1 MILCHNCGKA
11 NNPDEVYCV
20 TCGTLLRLVD
30 TSDSTSDLSDHSTE
44 TVSANRRWGTA
55 RFDLDNLLVLTL
67 RDYDAEPIRV
77 DLTSER
83 TIGRTHKDYTPD
95 VDLGPYDAYDR
106 GVSRKHAILRRQSD
120 TIVIIDLNSANST
133 YLNGQRLVP
142 NQPRILRD
150 GDELRLGQLVLRVSF
165 EDVS

>member
-1 MILCHNCGKA
+1 
-11 NNPDEVYCV
+11 V
-20 TCGTLLRLVD
+20 TCGVLLRLVD
-30 TSDSTSDLSDHSTE
+30 TPDTTSDLPDNVTE

-67 RDYDAEPIRV
+67 RDYDVEPIRV
-77 DLTSER
+77 DLATEK
-83 TIGRTHKDYTPD
+83 TIGRTHKNYTPD
-95 VDLGPYDAYDR
+95 IDLGPYDAYDR

-142 NQPRILRD
+142 EQPRIIRD
-150 GDELRLGQLVLRVSF
+150 GDEIRLGQLVIRVSF